1 MANLQVK
8 DIDER
13 LYESL
18 RNLAAREKRSISQ
31 EVVYILQKYLSNP
44 TDFESNQT
52 DEFLQLVGSWR
63 DEREADEIIDEIKQS
78 RKNSSRFG
86 RKHELFD

>member
-18 RNLAAREKRSISQ
+18 RRLATHEKRSISQ
-31 EVVYILQKYLSNP
+31 QVVYILQKYLSQPNE
-44 TDFESNQT
+44 FKANQT
-52 DEFLQLVGSWR
+52 DEFLKLAGSWK
-63 DEREADEIIDEIKQS
+63 DDREAEEIISDIRKS
-78 RKNSSRFG
+78 RRNSSRFG
-86 RKHELFD
+86 RENELFD